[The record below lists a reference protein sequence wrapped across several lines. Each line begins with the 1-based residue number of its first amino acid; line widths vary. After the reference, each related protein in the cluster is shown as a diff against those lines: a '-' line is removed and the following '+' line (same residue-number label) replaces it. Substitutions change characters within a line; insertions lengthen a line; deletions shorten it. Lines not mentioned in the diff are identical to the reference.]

1 MEIKWGKGE
10 GGRINHAPDAAFK
23 TCVIGSM
30 RGRGGKQPTNLFMK
44 QYDNDGYFPPR
55 GPRRCASLQH
65 CSIFYNLS
73 HSGRDA
79 RRRTEVTQCHQA
91 AGNSFAGRTRS
102 RSSQFTLSARPRPS
116 VRPSV
121 SLGPHHAPRATR
133 ARHES
138 SEWSPSRH
146 VAQVMLLTTRDF
158 RRTRPRGKR
167 LNLVLDCLRK

>member
-10 GGRINHAPDAAFK
+10 GGRINHEPDAAFK

-30 RGRGGKQPTNLFMK
+30 RGRGGKQPANLFMK

-102 RSSQFTLSARPRPS
+102 RSSQFTLS
-116 VRPSV
+116 VRPPV
-121 SLGPHHAPRATR
+121 CLPTMHHEPRAHDT
-133 ARHES
+133 
-138 SEWSPSRH
+138 SRVSGRLH
-146 VAQVMLLTTRDF
+146 ATS
-158 RRTRPRGKR
+158 RR
-167 LNLVLDCLRK
+167 